1 MHMNSIHDLSRA
13 KKRAIFLAVDS
24 MLVPL
29 ALYCAFAFRY
39 GTGTPWMPIS
49 ESWVLFPVIS
59 MWGVGIIW
67 ALRLHRIKLN
77 AFDTHSMS
85 NIGVASLLI
94 ALSAVMLSYWLKLS
108 APRSVPLLL

>member
-39 GTGTPWMPIS
+39 GTGTPWTPIAD
-49 ESWVLFPVIS
+49 SWVLFPVIS

-67 ALRLHRIKLN
+67 ALRLHRIKQ
-77 AFDTHSMS
+77 
-85 NIGVASLLI
+85 
-94 ALSAVMLSYWLKLS
+94 ALPGMIFVPAHDRRVTAQLPPFAAV
-108 APRSVPLLL
+108 PE